1 MEKTKIL
8 ILAANPLDTAR
19 LGLGEEYRKIQEA
32 LELSHR
38 EDLFEIKYAP
48 DLRDEDI
55 QQKLLTFKPH
65 IVHFSGHGERSG
77 LIFSSENGKS
87 HAVDKNALAALFKLF
102 SQTVHCVILNAC
114 YSEDQADVIA
124 EHIRYVIG
132 TTTSIDDEAATKF
145 TTGFYKALFNDQDI
159 PTAFEFGNNAIQL
172 ANIPEQYKHKP
183 ILKNKQL
190 IANSALSQKII
201 PLAFTS
207 NPSYVN
213 AYKTDIFVSYVEQD
227 NQTFFGMES
236 GWISTFNHYLTELL
250 QRQLGTQNFNV
261 YFNSDHY
268 AAVSANQAATL
279 LVFASANYL
288 QSVQGKEQLAQFLA
302 QGEKNRVFV
311 VELMPLQL
319 PSYLQEC
326 HGYKFWLADENNA
339 VRTLAVPRPNPFELE
354 YYQRLDDLSRQLA
367 QCLKNL
373 NNPPVSATVT
383 GSKTVIFLAEV
394 TEDLEERRNQLKRYL
409 QQQGYSVLPE
419 QFYLFNE
426 NFVTLLNEDLKRS
439 QWFVQLLSEQS
450 GRGDYPMRQFEQAKL
465 LLKPAAIFQWHERE
479 LDITKI
485 QNSQY
490 QMLFNSGYS
499 VAMNL
504 IEFQAYLNEKLH
516 MAIPEAAKNNDIP
529 YAFVYAAPEDVALA
543 EQVSDILEQQGI
555 MSTCVD
561 FSILNNPAQLCEAIK
576 ENLMCC
582 DAFILVYGQIQEKW
596 IKQNLLNAQG
606 KAARRESPLK
616 VAAIVNKKP
625 PLKSAITLNLLNI
638 PLLQCECEDVN
649 YQTLSPIVQ
658 ALQA

>member
-32 LELSHR
+32 LELSHN

-77 LIFSSENGKS
+77 LIFSSDNGKS
-87 HAVDKNALAALFKLF
+87 HAIDKNALATLFKLF
-102 SQTVHCVILNAC
+102 SQTVHCVVLNAC
-114 YSEDQADVIA
+114 YSEEQAEVIA
-124 EHIRYVIG
+124 QHIRYVIG

-183 ILKNKQL
+183 VLKQKQSISPLPITNK
-190 IANSALSQKII
+190 ITAL
-201 PLAFTS
+201 PLKS
-207 NPSYVN
+207 LPCYVSD
-213 AYKTDIFVSYVEQD
+213 YQTDIFISYVEQD
-227 NQTFFGMES
+227 NQTFFAMEA
-236 GWISTFNHYLTELL
+236 GWINTFTQYLTELL
-250 QRQLGTQNFNV
+250 HRQLATKNVNIHFNGDD
-261 YFNSDHY
+261 YSPIT
-268 AAVSANQAATL
+268 ANQAATL
-279 LVFASANYL
+279 LIFASVNYL
-288 QSVQGKEQLAQFLA
+288 QSARGKEQLAQFLA

-311 VELMPLQL
+311 VELMPVQL
-319 PSYLQEC
+319 PSYLQDSQC
-326 HGYKFWLADENNA
+326 YKFWVHDAQGSA
-339 VRTLAVPRPNPFELE
+339 RTLAIPKPNPFELE
-354 YYQRLDDLSRQLA
+354 YYQRLDDLARQLA
-367 QCLKNL
+367 LCLKNL
-373 NNPPVSATVT
+373 NQPTAMANVVDNKAV
-383 GSKTVIFLAEV
+383 VFLAEV
-394 TEDLEERRNQLKRYL
+394 TEDLEERRNQIKRYL
-409 QQQGYSVLPE
+409 QQQGYRVLPE

-426 NFVTLLNEDLKRS
+426 NAATLLAEDLKRS

-450 GRGDYPMRQFEQAKL
+450 GRGDYPMRQFDLAKSM
-465 LLKPAAIFQWHERE
+465 LKPAAIFQWHERG
-479 LDITKI
+479 LDLSKVYNT
-485 QNSQY
+485 QHQ
-490 QMLFNSGYS
+490 LLLNSGYC

-504 IEFQAYLNEKLH
+504 IEFQAYLHEKLQLSVVE
-516 MAIPEAAKNNDIP
+516 PVKSNDIP

-555 MSTCVD
+555 MSTCLD
-561 FSILNNPAQLCEAIK
+561 FSVLNNPAQLCEAIK
-576 ENLMCC
+576 ENLLCC

-625 PLKSAITLNLLNI
+625 PRKSAISLNLLNI

-649 YQTLSPIVQ
+649 YQALSPIVQ